1 MSMEVETSREFTAHR
16 ATGSLSPLPGYGAAG
31 GSSRNDACA
40 MRLRI
45 SIFQRIFIAVVT
57 ALACTQV
64 AFADSPSVTAVLSNS
79 QTVVGE
85 TVQLEIR
92 IVGAG
97 GAKPPQE
104 IAVDGLEINYGGEAT
119 ESQITFGLGRGLQ
132 STSVVTYTYTILPL
146 RAGTFT
152 IPSQTIHVGNSP
164 LRTPTLT
171 LDVADSPARSLGARP
186 SRGAQNQAANAGDL
200 VFAELIVP
208 KKTAYVGE
216 IVPAQIRLG
225 FDPRVRPRL
234 IEPPEITGQGFTA
247 QKLQEAGQNSEMING
262 RPYDVVSY
270 KTAITAARA
279 GKFEL
284 GPVTAKVQVLVPRP
298 RSAPRARSR
307 SPFDPF
313 DLDDPFSDP
322 FFSNPFAQMGERR
335 EVEIKSES
343 VPLEVKPLPPN
354 APPSFSGAIGNF
366 TMTTDANPKSVQVG
380 DPITVT
386 TAISGRGNFD
396 RVNAPV
402 VEDER
407 GWHKYPPSSK
417 FKQDDEVGISGTKT
431 FETVLSPN
439 ENKQTLPVLAFSY
452 FDPVKEKYET
462 LRGEPIAITVQGGTA
477 PAQNI
482 ATTQPGSP
490 PPATVTRPAPAV
502 QSTTKPQDILY
513 QLTERPRATKSFAP
527 IYTRRVFWGV
537 QGIPLLALIGFAVWK
552 IRRARINNRQAQRM
566 AALHHE
572 AAELMH
578 HLRRKD
584 ATPREYYAEASR
596 VVRVKT
602 ALASA
607 GSGVDPNIVDAETAA
622 DTFKLNSD
630 ERDRLRRLF
639 EQSDEWQYSG
649 AHNGPG
655 EISPENRR
663 EVLELIENL
672 K

>member
-1 MSMEVETSREFTAHR
+1 MGRAFLIGITA
-16 ATGSLSPLPGYGAAG
+16 GIFAAG
-31 GSSRNDACA
+31 
-40 MRLRI
+40 
-45 SIFQRIFIAVVT
+45 F
-57 ALACTQV
+57 
-64 AFADSPSVTAVLSNS
+64 AFADSPTTTAVLSS
-79 QTVVGE
+79 SETVVGE
-85 TVQLEIR
+85 TVELQIKVTGPGDARPPEEIS
-92 IVGAG
+92 I
-97 GAKPPQE
+97 
-104 IAVDGLEINYGGEAT
+104 DGLEIHGTGQSRQFEIHN
-119 ESQITFGLGRGLQ
+119 F
-132 STSVVTYTYTILPL
+132 STSSSVTYNYTILPL
-146 RAGTFT
+146 RAGKFT
-152 IPSQTIHVGNSP
+152 IPPQIVHAGGSL
-164 LRTPTLT
+164 LRTPELT
-171 LDVADSPARSLGARP
+171 LNVADSPGRSSNARP
-186 SRGAQNQAANAGDL
+186 SRGTQSQSVRASDL

-216 IVPAQIRLG
+216 IVPVQIQMG

-247 QKLQEAGQNSEMING
+247 QKLQESGQNSETING
-262 RPYDVVSY
+262 RPYDVVTY

-284 GPVTAKVQVLVPRP
+284 GPVKAKAQVLVPRA
-298 RSAPRARSR
+298 RSAPRTRSR
-307 SPFDPF
+307 SPFDLF

-335 EVEIKSES
+335 EVEIKSEP
-343 VPLEVKPLPPN
+343 VALEVKPLPPN

-366 TMTTDANPKSVQVG
+366 TMTTDAKPKSVQVG

-386 TAISGRGNFD
+386 TEIAGRGNFD

-417 FKQDDEVGISGTKT
+417 FKQDDEVGLSGTKT

-439 ENKQTLPVLAFSY
+439 EKKQSLPLLAFSY
-452 FDPVKEKYET
+452 FDPVKEQYVT
-462 LRGEPIAITVQGGTA
+462 LRSEAMPITVQGGTA
-477 PAQNI
+477 ATQNVATPQPASSRPSG
-482 ATTQPGSP
+482 TTP
-490 PPATVTRPAPAV
+490 TRAAPAAAAAA
-502 QSTTKPQDILY
+502 KPPDILY
-513 QLTERPRATKSFAP
+513 QLTERPRATESFAP
-527 IYTRRVFWGV
+527 IYKRRVFWGV
-537 QGIPLLALIGFAVWK
+537 QVIPLLALIGFAVWK
-552 IRRARINNRQAQRM
+552 IRRARINNRQAQRI

-578 HLRRKD
+578 NLRRKD
-584 ATPREYYAEASR
+584 ASPREYYAEASR

-607 GSGVDPNIVDAETAA
+607 GRGIDPNIVDAETAA

-655 EISPENRR
+655 RISPENRR